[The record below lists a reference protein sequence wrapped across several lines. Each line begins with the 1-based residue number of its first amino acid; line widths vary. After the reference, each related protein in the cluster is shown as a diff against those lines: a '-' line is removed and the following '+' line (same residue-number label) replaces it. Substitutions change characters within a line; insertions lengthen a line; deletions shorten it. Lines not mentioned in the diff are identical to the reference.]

1 MRGLSLF
8 MCLLLAPLT
17 LAQPQL
23 NVMPMPSS
31 FQLGSGRLLVNQS
44 FTVALTGYKD
54 RRLERGVQRFLSD
67 LSRQTGMPLKAKIG
81 DSADATLVIHAEHGN
96 SPVQQLGEDESYS

>member
-1 MRGLSLF
+1 M
-8 MCLLLAPLT
+8 
-17 LAQPQL
+17 

-31 FQLGSGRLLVNQS
+31 FQLGSGRLLVNPS

-67 LSRQTGMPLKAKIG
+67 LSRQTGMPLKAKIR
-81 DSADATLVIHAEHGN
+81 DSVDATLIIHTYHGN
-96 SPVQQLGEDESYS
+96 SPLQPRGEDESYSLNLRAASGKLAA